1 MLAPIERQPGE
12 FRRKQIK
19 PAALETIFN
28 EGLKKRSAHN
38 RDQKVGLSDG
48 AFGTDCQWQ
57 GLIARSRCVIH
68 QKKP

>member
-1 MLAPIERQPGE
+1 MLAPIQRQPGE

-19 PAALETIFN
+19 PATLEIILT
-28 EGLKKRSAHN
+28 EGLKKCPVQNRAKKVRPSDSAN
-38 RDQKVGLSDG
+38 G
-48 AFGTDCQWQ
+48 ADCQWQ